1 MAKTENISIKGLIQK
16 QQLDN
21 LNKSAEEQ
29 VQVLKNIESHIQ
41 GMDMST
47 SRLET
52 TEEKSLKLAQETA
65 RQEKKDR
72 EDAIKQAKVDSA
84 NRIKE
89 AIANTSAMTQIA
101 LNTKTYRGP
110 IEKIGDKLRSFGDK
124 FSSVSNTLNT
134 LGIVKKGT
142 GGIVSNIL
150 EKREDKKEFIKAQ
163 QILGNKSSKSEI
175 AKDFNESQKLAKLI
189 AKNEALIKKQRGT
202 VEESDFFN
210 TREGYRLENKRT
222 KLSSQ
227 FSSLDLRNKSK
238 NNKEYEP
245 SIEPIE
251 MSAPIGTPT
260 VVPTTS
266 AIPAPIGTPTVVP
279 TESSENKNERLLHE
293 TKVEETLEKIEVNTR
308 PVIVPET
315 PKEAD
320 KSSGLGGLLG
330 GLGLGS
336 MLSGLKNMIGGLF
349 EGIGNALLGA
359 FKLLFSPTNILKGLA
374 KGFALGTLIASIGK
388 GIYDGFIE
396 WQKTGDIGKAIV
408 EGLGGMI
415 EFLTFGL
422 ISKDKYKEYA
432 EWFNG
437 KVDEYIIQPITTF
450 INDISKL
457 FDEWIAT
464 PIKDAFKGIGDFF
477 SETMDS
483 FMSMIRGIGIPE
495 FTIPVPEW
503 MGGPIKM
510 GPYYPFKGEEIPETT
525 KADKADKASQTAAG
539 PVIGANDVKVE
550 QTPTK
555 TGATYIP
562 YKEPTKPGEPTKVES
577 VKGTNNVKEE
587 PTSTKTGATYIPYKE
602 PTKVES
608 VKVEEPKIV
617 TPTKTKLE
625 GSGSDYI
632 LAEQSIAT
640 ANLNKETASDN
651 GWMNPQVETTPRPSI
666 QEQLNNLDAQQV
678 YQKSAENVDKK
689 EDMATKGGGNTVVSA
704 PTVNTSN
711 KTVNQQSIK
720 LPTRNPDSTSSRYV
734 SSRYAV
740 Q

>member
-29 VQVLKNIESHIQ
+29 VQVLKNIENHIQ

-47 SRLET
+47 DRLET
-52 TEEKSLKLAQETA
+52 TEEKSLKLAQETS
-65 RQEKKDR
+65 RQEKRDR
-72 EDAIKQAKVDSA
+72 DDAIKQAKVDSA

-101 LNTKTYRGP
+101 LNTKTYKGP
-110 IEKIGDKLRSFGDK
+110 IEKIGDKLKSFGDK

-163 QILGNKSSKSEI
+163 QLLGNKSSKSEI

-260 VVPTTS
+260 VVS
-266 AIPAPIGTPTVVP
+266 AESNIPGPIGTPTVVSA
-279 TESSENKNERLLHE
+279 ESNEDKREAQGHE
-293 TKVEETLEKIEVNTR
+293 AKIEKTLEQIEVNTR
-308 PVIVPET
+308 PEIVPET
-315 PKEAD
+315 PKETD

-330 GLGLGS
+330 ALGLTS
-336 MLSGLKNMIGGLF
+336 MLSKLKNMIGLLF
-349 EGIGNALLGA
+349 EEIGKDLKIA

-374 KGFALGTLIASIGK
+374 KGFALGTLIFSIFK
-388 GIYDGFIE
+388 GFKEGFEE

-408 EGLGGMI
+408 EGLGAMV
-415 EFLTFGL
+415 ETLTLGL

-432 EWFNG
+432 KWFNG

-464 PIKDAFKGIGDFF
+464 PLKTAFSNIGNFF
-477 SETMDS
+477 SETMGS
-483 FMSMIRGIGIPE
+483 FMSIIQGIGIPE
-495 FTIPVPEW
+495 IDLSSISKWIPGAPDKI
-503 MGGPIKM
+503 GPW
-510 GPYYPFKGEEIPETT
+510 YPFASSAPEKVTT
-525 KADKADKASQTAAG
+525 K
-539 PVIGANDVKVE
+539 PVIGANDVKAE
-550 QTPTK
+550 QTPAK

-562 YKEPTKPGEPTKVES
+562 Y
-577 VKGTNNVKEE
+577 
-587 PTSTKTGATYIPYKE
+587 
-602 PTKVES
+602 
-608 VKVEEPKIV
+608 
-617 TPTKTKLE
+617 
-625 GSGSDYI
+625 
-632 LAEQSIAT
+632 
-640 ANLNKETASDN
+640 NKDTAS
-651 GWMNPQVETTPRPSI
+651 S
-666 QEQLNNLDAQQV
+666 V

-689 EDMATKGGGNTVVSA
+689 EDMTTKGGGNTVVSA

-720 LPTRNPDSTSSRYV
+720 SPTRNPDITVRSYNNIV
-734 SSRYAV
+734 MG
-740 Q
+740 

>member
-29 VQVLKNIESHIQ
+29 VQVLKNIENHIQ

-47 SRLET
+47 DRLET

-65 RQEKKDR
+65 RQEKRDR
-72 EDAIKQAKVDSA
+72 DDAIKQAKVDSA

-101 LNTKTYRGP
+101 LNTKTYKGP
-110 IEKIGDKLRSFGDK
+110 IEKIGDKLKSFGDK

-163 QILGNKSSKSEI
+163 QLLGNKSSKSEI

-251 MSAPIGTPT
+251 MSASIGTPS
-260 VVPTTS
+260 VES
-266 AIPAPIGTPTVVP
+266 NIPAPIGTPTVVP
-279 TESSENKNERLLHE
+279 TESNEDKREAQGHE
-293 TKVEETLEKIEVNTR
+293 AKIEKTLEQIEVNTR
-308 PVIVPET
+308 PVIIPET
-315 PKEAD
+315 PKETD

-330 GLGLGS
+330 ALGLTS
-336 MLSGLKNMIGGLF
+336 MLSKLKNMIGLLF
-349 EGIGNALLGA
+349 EEIGKALQIA

-374 KGFALGTLIASIGK
+374 KGFALGTLIFSIFK
-388 GIYDGFIE
+388 GFKEGFEE

-408 EGLGGMI
+408 EGLGAMV
-415 EFLTFGL
+415 ETLTLGL

-432 EWFNG
+432 KWFNG

-464 PIKDAFKGIGDFF
+464 PLKTAFSNIGNFF
-477 SETMDS
+477 SETMGS
-483 FMSMIRGIGIPE
+483 FMSMIQGIEIPE

-510 GPYYPFKGEEIPETT
+510 GPYYPFASTDTEKVTT
-525 KADKADKASQTAAG
+525 K
-539 PVIGANDVKVE
+539 PVIGANDVKAE
-550 QTPTK
+550 QTPAK

-562 YKEPTKPGEPTKVES
+562 Y
-577 VKGTNNVKEE
+577 
-587 PTSTKTGATYIPYKE
+587 
-602 PTKVES
+602 
-608 VKVEEPKIV
+608 
-617 TPTKTKLE
+617 
-625 GSGSDYI
+625 
-632 LAEQSIAT
+632 
-640 ANLNKETASDN
+640 NKDTAS
-651 GWMNPQVETTPRPSI
+651 S
-666 QEQLNNLDAQQV
+666 V

-711 KTVNQQSIK
+711 STVNSTAVR
-720 LPTRNPDSTSSRYV
+720 LPSRNPDTTSSRYI

-740 Q
+740 

>member
-41 GMDMST
+41 DMDMST

-72 EDAIKQAKVDSA
+72 DDAIKQAKIDSA

-222 KLSSQ
+222 ELSSQ

-245 SIEPIE
+245 SVEPIE
-251 MSAPIGTPT
+251 MS
-260 VVPTTS
+260 
-266 AIPAPIGTPTVVP
+266 APIGTPTVVP
-279 TESSENKNERLLHE
+279 TESSENKNERLLNE

-308 PVIVPET
+308 PIIVPKT
-315 PKEAD
+315 PKETD

-330 GLGLGS
+330 GLGLMG
-336 MLSGLKNMIGGLF
+336 MLSGLKNIIRGLF

-450 INDISKL
+450 ISDICKL

-495 FTIPVPEW
+495 IDLSSVTKYIPGAPDKI
-503 MGGPIKM
+503 GPW
-510 GPYYPFKGEEIPETT
+510 YPFASTDTEKVTTNAPTKETN
-525 KADKADKASQTAAG
+525 
-539 PVIGANDVKVE
+539 PVIGTNDVKVE

-562 YKEPTKPGEPTKVES
+562 Y
-577 VKGTNNVKEE
+577 
-587 PTSTKTGATYIPYKE
+587 
-602 PTKVES
+602 
-608 VKVEEPKIV
+608 
-617 TPTKTKLE
+617 
-625 GSGSDYI
+625 
-632 LAEQSIAT
+632 
-640 ANLNKETASDN
+640 NKDTAS
-651 GWMNPQVETTPRPSI
+651 S
-666 QEQLNNLDAQQV
+666 V

-689 EDMATKGGGNTVVSA
+689 EDIATKGGGNTVISA

-711 KTVNQQSIK
+711 KTVQ
-720 LPTRNPDSTSSRYV
+720 
-734 SSRYAV
+734 
-740 Q
+740 

>member
-41 GMDMST
+41 GMDMNMT
-47 SRLET
+47 NLET
-52 TEEKSLKLAQETA
+52 TEEKSLKLSQETA
-65 RQEKKDR
+65 RQEKRDR
-72 EDAIKQAKVDSA
+72 DDAIKQAKLDSA

-101 LNTKTYRGP
+101 LNTKTYKGP
-110 IEKIGDKLRSFGDK
+110 IEKIGDKLKSFGDK

-150 EKREDKKEFIKAQ
+150 EKREDKKEFIKSQ
-163 QILGNKSSKSEI
+163 QLLGNKSSKSEI

-260 VVPTTS
+260 VVPTESNEDKREAQGHEAKIEKTLEQIEVNTRPVLAPTTSAIPASIATPTVAPTTSAIPASIGTPTVVPTTS

-279 TESSENKNERLLHE
+279 AESNEDKREAQGHE
-293 TKVEETLEKIEVNTR
+293 AKIEKTLEQIEVNTR
-308 PVIVPET
+308 PVLASNA

-330 GLGLGS
+330 GLGLTS

-349 EGIGNALLGA
+349 EGIGKALLSA
-359 FKLLFSPTNILKGLA
+359 FKLLFSPTNILKGLV

-396 WQKTGDIGKAIV
+396 WQKSGDIGKAIV

-432 EWFNG
+432 KWFNG

-464 PIKDAFKGIGDFF
+464 PLKTAFSNIGNFF

-483 FMSMIRGIGIPE
+483 FMSIIQGIGIPE
-495 FTIPVPEW
+495 IDLSSISKWIPGAPDKI
-503 MGGPIKM
+503 GPW
-510 GPYYPFKGEEIPETT
+510 YPFASTDTEKITTNAPTKET
-525 KADKADKASQTAAG
+525 K
-539 PVIGANDVKVE
+539 PVIGANDVKAE

-562 YKEPTKPGEPTKVES
+562 Y
-577 VKGTNNVKEE
+577 
-587 PTSTKTGATYIPYKE
+587 
-602 PTKVES
+602 
-608 VKVEEPKIV
+608 
-617 TPTKTKLE
+617 
-625 GSGSDYI
+625 
-632 LAEQSIAT
+632 
-640 ANLNKETASDN
+640 NKDTAS
-651 GWMNPQVETTPRPSI
+651 S
-666 QEQLNNLDAQQV
+666 V

-711 KTVNQQSIK
+711 STVNSTAVR
-720 LPTRNPDSTSSRYV
+720 LPSRNPDTTSSRYI
-734 SSRYAV
+734 SSRYAI
-740 Q
+740 